1 MKLGGENKIKQ
12 NKIKQKTNKREEGKK
27 KIVWVVFVQCAI
39 IIIIIIIKRS
49 EFFVSLSYS

>member
-49 EFFVSLSYS
+49 GIFFC